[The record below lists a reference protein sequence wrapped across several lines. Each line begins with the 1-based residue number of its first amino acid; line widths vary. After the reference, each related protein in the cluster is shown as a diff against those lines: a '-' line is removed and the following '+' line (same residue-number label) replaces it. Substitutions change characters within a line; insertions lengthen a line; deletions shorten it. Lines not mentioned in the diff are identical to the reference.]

1 MPISSHLKPGKQE
14 IPMKTSE
21 RNLMA
26 VVMGIVLA
34 SFVISCASTGTQT
47 KKAEAAAQTEG
58 FLDGYYKDL
67 QPGPEGGAKMR
78 WLKPGVDFGQYNKIM
93 LDSVI
98 FYFADDS
105 ENKGIDAQDMKELAD
120 ACNQQIVDVL
130 KGSYPIVAEP
140 APDVLRLRFAITDL
154 KQSRPV
160 LSAITSVV
168 PIGLGISI
176 LKKGATGS
184 WSGSGA
190 TSAELMAL
198 DSMTND
204 VIAVAQDEKSAG
216 FTERFSKWGSA
227 EEAFKFWGER
237 IKLFLEGAHGVKQ

>member
-1 MPISSHLKPGKQE
+1 
-14 IPMKTSE
+14 MKTSV
-21 RNLMA
+21 RNVMA
-26 VVMGIVLA
+26 VVMGIVLV
-34 SFVISCASTGTQT
+34 SFVISCASTGTQS
-47 KKAEAAAQTEG
+47 KGAETAPQTEG

-120 ACNQQIVDVL
+120 ACNLEVVNVL
-130 KGSYPIVAEP
+130 KVAYPIVAEP
-140 APDVLRLRFAITDL
+140 GPDVLRLRFAITDL

-160 LSAITSVV
+160 LSAVTSVV
-168 PIGLGISI
+168 PIGLGIS
-176 LKKGATGS
+176 LVKKGATGS

-190 TSAELMAL
+190 TSVELMAM

-204 VIAVAQDEKSAG
+204 VIAVAQDDKSAG
-216 FTERFSKWGSA
+216 FTERFSKWGST
-227 EEAFKFWGER
+227 EDAFKFWAER
-237 IKLFLEGAHGVKQ
+237 IKQFIDKAHGMKP

>member
-1 MPISSHLKPGKQE
+1 
-14 IPMKTSE
+14 MKTSV
-21 RNLMA
+21 RNIMA
-26 VVMGIVLA
+26 VVMGIALVSLT
-34 SFVISCASTGTQT
+34 VSCATTGPQS
-47 KKAEAAAQTEG
+47 KGAEAAPQTEG

-78 WLKPGVDFGQYNKIM
+78 WLKPGADFGKYNKIM

-120 ACNQQIVDVL
+120 GCDKQIVDVL

-140 APDVLRLRFAITDL
+140 GPDVIRLRFAITDL

-160 LSAITSVV
+160 LSAVTSVV
-168 PIGLGISI
+168 PVGLGISI
-176 LKKGATGS
+176 IKKGATGS

-190 TSAELMAL
+190 TSAEVMIL

-204 VIAVAQDEKSAG
+204 VIAVAQDDKSAG
-216 FTERFSKWGSA
+216 FTERFSKWGST
-227 EEAFKFWGER
+227 EDAFKFWAER
-237 IKLFLEGAHGVKQ
+237 IKLFLDQAHGMKQ

>member
-1 MPISSHLKPGKQE
+1 
-14 IPMKTSE
+14 
-21 RNLMA
+21 
-26 VVMGIVLA
+26 MGFALA
-34 SFVISCASTGTQT
+34 SLFISCASTGTQS

-78 WLKPGVDFGQYNKIM
+78 WLKPGVDFRKYNKIM

-105 ENKGIDAQDMKELAD
+105 ENKGIDANNMKELAD
-120 ACNQQIVDVL
+120 DCDKQIVDVL

-140 APDVLRLRFAITDL
+140 GPDVLRLRFAITDL

-168 PIGLGISI
+168 PIGLGIS
-176 LKKGATGS
+176 LVKKGASGS

-204 VIAVAQDEKSAG
+204 VIAVAQDDKSAG
-216 FTERFSKWGSA
+216 FTERFSKWGST
-227 EEAFKFWGER
+227 EDAFKFWGER
-237 IKLFLEGAHGVKQ
+237 IKLFLDRAHGMKQ

>member
-1 MPISSHLKPGKQE
+1 
-14 IPMKTSE
+14 
-21 RNLMA
+21 MA
-26 VVMGIVLA
+26 AVMGIVLV
-34 SFVISCASTGTQT
+34 SFVISCASTGTQS
-47 KKAEAAAQTEG
+47 KKTEAAAQAEG

-120 ACNQQIVDVL
+120 GCNQQVVNVL
-130 KGSYPIVAEP
+130 KGAYPIVAEP
-140 APDVLRLRFAITDL
+140 GPDVMRLRFAITDL

-160 LSAITSVV
+160 LSAVTSVV
-168 PIGLGISI
+168 PIGLGIS
-176 LKKGATGS
+176 LVKKGATGS

-190 TSAELMAL
+190 TGAEVMAL
-198 DSMTND
+198 DSMTSD
-204 VIAVAQDEKSAG
+204 VIAVAQDDKSAG
-216 FTERFSKWGSA
+216 FTERFSKWGST
-227 EEAFKFWGER
+227 EEAFKFWAER
-237 IKLFLEGAHGVKQ
+237 LKLFLDNAHGMKP